1 MHRNSNE
8 VVVVKPIEK
17 TEQKNNKMTV
27 EIWSDVV
34 CPFCYIGKRKFENA
48 LAQFAKRDDIQ
59 VVWKSYQLNP
69 NQKTDASKNAI
80 QSLSESKG
88 ISLQEARSMSEYVTE
103 MAKTVGLTYNFEK
116 TVTVNTRNAHRFTHL
131 AKTFGKQIEAE
142 ELLFDAYFV
151 KGKNIDDLAVLQE
164 LGKSLNINPERVA
177 EMYNSTEFDE
187 QVEKDIYESRQIGVQ
202 GVPFFVFN
210 NKYGVSGAQDSE
222 VFLKTMQKAFAEFVR

>member
-48 LAQFAKRDDIQ
+48 LAQFANRDDIQ

-116 TVTVNTRNAHRFTHL
+116 TVTVNTRNSHRFTHL
-131 AKTFGKQIEAE
+131 AKTFGKQNEAE

-222 VFLKTMQKAFAEFVR
+222 VFLKTMQKAYAEFVR